1 MEVLEDFRPIF
12 TLKTWYNSWKIK
24 LEKSGDVLQYS
35 IILEFV
41 HPEPPGILQL
51 QFSFVYLSTGS
62 RRGFGSG
69 DFALAV
75 CILLSFFS
83 VFGIALCLMTS
94 LL

>member
-62 RRGFGSG
+62 LEVIVVSIIIVDFG
-69 DFALAV
+69 
-75 CILLSFFS
+75 CIKFFN
-83 VFGIALCLMTS
+83 FTTPAYR
-94 LL
+94 